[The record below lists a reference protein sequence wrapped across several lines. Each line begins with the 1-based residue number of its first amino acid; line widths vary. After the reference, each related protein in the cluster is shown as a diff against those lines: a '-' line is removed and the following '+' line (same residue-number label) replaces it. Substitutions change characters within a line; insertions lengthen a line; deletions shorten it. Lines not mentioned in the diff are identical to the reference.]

1 MEHPVGP
8 LEGFLDPHGL
18 VHPGVHHEIF
28 RIQDAGVP
36 DDSQHFLIFPDA
48 VMDGEAPLLQALFQ
62 FLRNFFGCPFFHYND
77 HDNSSCPTF
86 LLFCFF
92 PAGRAIPQKKQTRKE
107 SASGFPA
114 DETSGTAGCS
124 VSLYGGEGMQFM
136 AAKITKAKIIAL
148 GKRKAIC
155 SSFDPSGKSHL
166 STRLYYCWNESI
178 IPLFTQS
185 VNGEMICKKL
195 KRKCVTGVTGYC

>member
-1 MEHPVGP
+1 
-8 LEGFLDPHGL
+8 
-18 VHPGVHHEIF
+18 
-28 RIQDAGVP
+28 
-36 DDSQHFLIFPDA
+36 
-48 VMDGEAPLLQALFQ
+48 
-62 FLRNFFGCPFFHYND
+62 
-77 HDNSSCPTF
+77 
-86 LLFCFF
+86 
-92 PAGRAIPQKKQTRKE
+92 
-107 SASGFPA
+107 
-114 DETSGTAGCS
+114 
-124 VSLYGGEGMQFM
+124 MQFM

-195 KRKCVTGVTGYC
+195 KQKCVTGVTGYC